1 MTGLNIG
8 CGTDIRPGYINLDRV
23 ALPGVD
29 VVWDIT
35 KFPYPFENDY
45 FTTILLINVLEH
57 IPDTIKVMEELYRL
71 CKPGATL
78 TIRVPYWNST
88 QQHTDITHVRSFSE
102 FSMDY
107 FDPERPLGKRRT
119 YYSTAR
125 FAVKAVSVW
134 VCFPHRCYLIRNR
147 LLCKLLLKIAHY
159 LSNIASLIEFD
170 LIALKPQT

>member
-8 CGTDIRPGYINLDRV
+8 CGNDIRSGYINLDKV

-29 VVWDIT
+29 VVWDVSQ
-35 KFPYPFENDY
+35 FPYPFENNY

-57 IPDTIKVMEELYRL
+57 IPDTIKVMEELHRI
-71 CKPGATL
+71 CKPGATI

-88 QQHTDITHVRSFSE
+88 QQATDITHVRCFTE

-107 FDPERPLGKRRT
+107 FDPQKPLGERRM

-125 FAVKAVSVW
+125 FTVEAVHVW
-134 VCFPHRCYLIRNR
+134 VCFPHRCYLIKNEP
-147 LLCKLLLKIAHY
+147 LCKILLKIAHY
-159 LSNIASLIEFD
+159 LSNIASLIEFE
-170 LIALKPQT
+170 LIALKPHP